1 MEIKVFKNNNK
12 TLYFEFYAGEGVDYD
27 VPVGTEIKFTVKKS
41 VTDSDDAILFSKSIL
56 GDGGSDYSIEL
67 TSDDTNLP
75 TGTYYWDL
83 KNVTDNVTIT
93 APDRFIIEE
102 VVLQNE

>member
-12 TLYFEFYAGEGVDYD
+12 TLYFEFYAGQGVDYD

-41 VTDSDDAILFSKSIL
+41 VTDSDNEILFSKTIIGT
-56 GDGGSDYSIEL
+56 GDSDYSIDLSAE
-67 TSDDTNLP
+67 DTNLP
-75 TGTYYWDL
+75 TGVYYWDL

-93 APDRFIIEE
+93 APDKFIIEE